1 MTDFTDKD
9 RERAQ
14 KTLTLLE
21 QHVKLSDERHNETR
35 KLIANHHEKFE
46 NHERRIGRGELFRAW
61 FVGATG
67 LGGLGA
73 LAKWFGS

>member
-1 MTDFTDKD
+1 MTDFTDQD

-21 QHVKLSDERHNETR
+21 QHVKLSDERHAETR
-35 KLIANHHEKFE
+35 SLISDHNKKFKD
-46 NHERRIGRGELFRAW
+46 HERRLSRGETFRAW
-61 FVGATG
+61 LIGATG

-73 LAKWFGS
+73 LTKWLQ

>member
-1 MTDFTDKD
+1 MTDFTDSD

-35 KLIANHHEKFE
+35 KLIASQTKQIEGHET
-46 NHERRIGRGELFRAW
+46 RIKHGEYFRAW
-61 FVGATG
+61 LIGAAG
-67 LGGLGA
+67 LGGLGG
-73 LAKWFGS
+73 LAKWFGG